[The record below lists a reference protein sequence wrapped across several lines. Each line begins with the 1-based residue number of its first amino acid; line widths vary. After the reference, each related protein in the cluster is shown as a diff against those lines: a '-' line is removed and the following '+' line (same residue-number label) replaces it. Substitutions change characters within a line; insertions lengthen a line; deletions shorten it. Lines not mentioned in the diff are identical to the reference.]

1 MYVLGYAVLIT
12 VPFLP
17 IIELFI
23 TLNKIWILFLFVVE
37 TLDIVYGGRSGLI
50 SPISSALLQIVMNL
64 IWECEVHK
72 CNVSTKIWRS
82 YLQSFTMNPNSIV
95 SHQ

>member
-23 TLNKIWILFLFVVE
+23 TLNRIWILFLFVVE
-37 TLDIVYGGRSGLI
+37 TLDIVYGG
-50 SPISSALLQIVMNL
+50 
-64 IWECEVHK
+64 
-72 CNVSTKIWRS
+72 
-82 YLQSFTMNPNSIV
+82 
-95 SHQ
+95 